1 MKIHLDNSFRLD
13 SNLYYP
19 FEILSHL
26 GWDLIIKVINRQTN
40 M

>member
-26 GWDLIIKVINRQTN
+26 G